1 MIAGKRVLVIEDGP
15 TRTHGGMPFGAGY
28 LMAQRHQAHAIV
40 DPRPSTVGSLHA
52 AVQHYPHI
60 GPVLPAMGYGPQQIQ
75 DLEDTIRSVDCDLV
89 VIATPTDLRRLIRIE
104 QPTVRVRYDVAAHG
118 TPTLEDI
125 LQGVIRKAIPS

>member
-1 MIAGKRVLVIEDGP
+1 
-15 TRTHGGMPFGAGY
+15 
-28 LMAQRHQAHAIV
+28 
-40 DPRPSTVGSLHA
+40 
-52 AVQHYPHI
+52 
-60 GPVLPAMGYGPQQIQ
+60 MGYGPQQIQ
-75 DLEDTIRSVDCDLV
+75 DLEDTIRSVDSDLV